1 MNIYLL
7 EQNVVYGY
15 GAYNSMVV
23 IAESAEEAS
32 QMHPVYRESFVA
44 HYKEKYGAAYNPDEW
59 CAPEDVKVTLLGSS
73 NEDTSRI
80 VISSRTGG

>member
-32 QMHPVYRESFVA
+32 QVHPVYNESFTS
-44 HYKEKYGAAYNPDEW
+44 HYKEKYGVAYNPDEW
-59 CAPEDVKVTLLGSS
+59 CAPEHVQVTLLGSS
-73 NEDTSRI
+73 LEDEPR
-80 VISSRTGG
+80 VIIASFNAG

>member
-23 IAESAEEAS
+23 IAESVEQAS

-44 HYKEKYGAAYNPDEW
+44 HYKEKYGVAY
-59 CAPEDVKVTLLGSS
+59 K
-73 NEDTSRI
+73 
-80 VISSRTGG
+80 